1 MPASYTIRRS
11 VPRNTRRSKPASTP
25 STCFPSFSINLFMAF
40 PLPRGDLS
48 SNTTNI
54 IREQETPSP
63 FGCGYAALWD
73 FLRNDA
79 LQPSNPRFHTKSP
92 LKQNQFGGTFGG
104 PVFLP
109 KLYNGKDRTFF
120 FVSYQGG
127 CRRTA
132 SFGQA
137 QMPTSQERQSDF
149 SDWPTQLYDPLS
161 GAPNPGATP

>member
-63 FGCGYAALWD
+63 FGCGYAALWTKETGKMRD
-73 FLRNDA
+73 LGTLAGNVNSGGIGINDGGEVVGISLDANGNPHPFLWHD
-79 LQPSNPRFHTKSP
+79 
-92 LKQNQFGGTFGG
+92 G
-104 PVFLP
+104 
-109 KLYNGKDRTFF
+109 
-120 FVSYQGG
+120 
-127 CRRTA
+127 
-132 SFGQA
+132 
-137 QMPTSQERQSDF
+137 
-149 SDWPTQLYDPLS
+149 
-161 GAPNPGATP
+161 

>member
-63 FGCGYAALWD
+63 FGCGYAALWTVGAKTD
-73 FLRNDA
+73 VKLI
-79 LQPSNPRFHTKSP
+79 KS
-92 LKQNQFGGTFGG
+92 
-104 PVFLP
+104 
-109 KLYNGKDRTFF
+109 
-120 FVSYQGG
+120 
-127 CRRTA
+127 
-132 SFGQA
+132 
-137 QMPTSQERQSDF
+137 
-149 SDWPTQLYDPLS
+149 
-161 GAPNPGATP
+161 PGATCDSEPVCASRCSRRQIRHDSSVGERCQGQSDGVEENNRGFACWAKVQTANVDLIRRVVD

>member
-63 FGCGYAALWD
+63 FGCGYAALCY
-73 FLRNDA
+73 DA
-79 LQPSNPRFHTKSP
+79 ESGKLLWRRSVTRTLAEVPNPINGPTTPTPATDGRSVFVFFPDVGLLAYDLKGKERWRVP
-92 LKQNQFGGTFGG
+92 LGPFGGI
-104 PVFLP
+104 
-109 KLYNGKDRTFF
+109 
-120 FVSYQGG
+120 QGMA
-127 CRRTA
+127 A
-132 SFGQA
+132 SPIYAEGNVVLLI
-137 QMPTSQERQSDF
+137 D
-149 SDWPTQLYDPLS
+149 
-161 GAPNPGATP
+161 TPE

>member
-63 FGCGYAALWD
+63 FGCGYAALCKLD
-73 FLRNDA
+73 PPELRPVDA
-79 LQPSNPRFHTKSP
+79 FDSVVPGQPI
-92 LKQNQFGGTFGG
+92 
-104 PVFLP
+104 V
-109 KLYNGKDRTFF
+109 
-120 FVSYQGG
+120 
-127 CRRTA
+127 
-132 SFGQA
+132 
-137 QMPTSQERQSDF
+137 QEREPRVQKIRQRTIF
-149 SDWPTQLYDPLS
+149 PQHRFEEHARLGPHRFPQLRPPL
-161 GAPNPGATP
+161 GKFL

>member
-63 FGCGYAALWD
+63 FGCGYAALCG
-73 FLRNDA
+73 L
-79 LQPSNPRFHTKSP
+79 S
-92 LKQNQFGGTFGG
+92 
-104 PVFLP
+104 
-109 KLYNGKDRTFF
+109 KDREDENKEARR
-120 FVSYQGG
+120 SYT
-127 CRRTA
+127 R
-132 SFGQA
+132 
-137 QMPTSQERQSDF
+137 P
-149 SDWPTQLYDPLS
+149 
-161 GAPNPGATP
+161 APKFCSSCFLLKTHLL

>member
-63 FGCGYAALWD
+63 FGCGYAALWTFD
-73 FLRNDA
+73 PFAGSDDEKPRGVNRGVMFWSAGAQKRVFFTYRHKLVGLDA
-79 LQPSNPRFHTKSP
+79 VTGKPASG
-92 LKQNQFGGTFGG
+92 FG
-104 PVFLP
+104 
-109 KLYNGKDRTFF
+109 
-120 FVSYQGG
+120 
-127 CRRTA
+127 
-132 SFGQA
+132 
-137 QMPTSQERQSDF
+137 
-149 SDWPTQLYDPLS
+149 
-161 GAPNPGATP
+161 

>member
-63 FGCGYAALWD
+63 FGCGYAALCIRVVLPD
-73 FLRNDA
+73 ADRSRLATLR
-79 LQPSNPRFHTKSP
+79 LIRSTTKPKPVVVHSEFRTLLLPCDSVGRKERLAELCREDQIGAEARAHVSP
-92 LKQNQFGGTFGG
+92 TGAK
-104 PVFLP
+104 
-109 KLYNGKDRTFF
+109 
-120 FVSYQGG
+120 SI
-127 CRRTA
+127 
-132 SFGQA
+132 
-137 QMPTSQERQSDF
+137 RQYS
-149 SDWPTQLYDPLS
+149 
-161 GAPNPGATP
+161 A